1 MIILC
6 DLRQTKLKHNVHRFV
21 CDSPVTADSIEVI
34 KTEGEPLEVCEVFVE
49 GTLSEHP
56 VPTEEVKRRQ
66 SKSVPDYELVYFAL
80 PAFFELWTYLMSL

>member
-1 MIILC
+1 M
-6 DLRQTKLKHNVHRFV
+6 